1 MSSNNLHCTQEIR
14 KFQSYAE
21 LSHRIN
27 IPSMQRSLI
36 ESHVRDM
43 ESHIMD
49 RASRQLGPVFGAIDL
64 ADLNGNYYV
73 IDGQHRL
80 AAIES
85 QYSRFN
91 KVIPII
97 AVIYHVQNKEEM
109 IEIFTTRNKGIPVP
123 DFITNPPDDKTPVLK
138 KIQAYIETLP
148 GFDYRQKKRPYVN
161 ITDFMTNLRGSKML
175 SLIESEQQFRDVFVS
190 INESNYTRCNN
201 PNMRKSYGISEHMVK
216 LCTSWNIWIGVDKNM
231 PWFDDNYNLDFVRE
245 LVRNRKHQPTEVPF
259 SHTPHE
265 GRTPVQNPARVL
277 PVHSTNVSPITAR
290 SSPPVSTYPKVN
302 IPRL

>member
-1 MSSNNLHCTQEIR
+1 MNSNNLQCTQEIR

-36 ESHVRDM
+36 EKHVRDM
-43 ESHIMD
+43 ENHIFD
-49 RASRQLGPVFGAIDL
+49 RASRHLSPIFGAIDL

-85 QYSRFN
+85 QYSKFN

-97 AVIYHVQNKEEM
+97 AVIYHVQSKEEM

-123 DFITNPPDDKTPVLK
+123 DFITNPSDDKTLVLK

-161 ITDFMTNLRGSKML
+161 ITEFMTNLRGSKML
-175 SLIESEQQFRDVFVS
+175 SLIENEQQFRDIFVW
-190 INESNYTRCNN
+190 INDSNYTRCMN

-231 PWFDDNYNLDFVRE
+231 PWFDDNYNLDFVKE
-245 LVRNRKHQPTEVPF
+245 LLRNRKSPPF
-259 SHTPHE
+259 ET
-265 GRTPVQNPARVL
+265 V
-277 PVHSTNVSPITAR
+277 VSPGAPAP
-290 SSPPVSTYPKVN
+290 SPDSASALHSMTINVTTSRPGPPPSVYPKIN